1 MEYLNAAGRVPLL
14 TADEEILLGR
24 AIQAAQQ
31 LMEDKPEGPYDR
43 KERGVLHRGRK
54 AKDRMVTANMRLVVD
69 VSKKYRRQCDH
80 LSHEDLLQEG
90 TFGLI
95 RAAEKFDPERGYK
108 FSTYAYW
115 WIRQSMARAVATY
128 DRSIRLPSHVSER
141 IVKLRAWMSMRIEQ
155 HGYPTLDKCAE
166 FLGVTREQARDYLRH
181 MNSITSLDTHVKGR
195 DNEASA
201 LIDLIADASRDTPW
215 EHLENDRT
223 DQMRAVKQ
231 VLPQLPPVHQEV
243 IQLRFFEGFFSQEK
257 VGKRLG
263 VSRQAA
269 RELEV
274 RAIRQIQ
281 LRVRCA

>member
-54 AKDRMVTANMRLVVD
+54 AKDRMVTANMRLVAD

-128 DRSIRLPSHVSER
+128 DRTIRLPSHVSER
-141 IVKLRAWMSMRIEQ
+141 IIKLRAWMSMRIEK
-155 HGYPTLDKCAE
+155 HGYPTLDQCAE
-166 FLGVTREQARDYLRH
+166 FLGVTREQARDYLQH
-181 MNSITSLDTHVKGR
+181 MQCQVSLDAHVKGR
-195 DNEASA
+195 DSEAST
-201 LIDLIADASRDTPW
+201 LIELIADSERDTPW
-215 EHLENDRT
+215 DVVENDRI
-223 DQMRAVKQ
+223 DQMRAIKE
-231 VLPQLPPVHQEV
+231 VLPQLPPSHQEV
-243 IQLRFFEGFFSQEK
+243 IQLRFFEGFFSQRQL
-257 VGKRLG
+257 GKRLG
-263 VSRQAA
+263 ISPWVVGDIEQ
-269 RELEV
+269 
-274 RAIRQIQ
+274 RAIRQIKV
-281 LRVRCA
+281 RMRCA